1 MTSKYGHKINF
12 INTSGRKKKDVVLSK
27 EKKNQRYIQS

>member
-1 MTSKYGHKINF
+1 MAIKSILLIQVGE
-12 INTSGRKKKDVVLSK
+12 KKKDVVLSK